1 MLNAIVLISGSGSNL
16 QALIDKSHNKSI
28 NIKAVISN
36 NENAFGLKR
45 AKDANIKT
53 YAINNKLASNEFDLQ
68 LIEIINKYS
77 ANLIILAGFMRILSA
92 AFVSKFYGKIINIHP
107 SLLPKFTGLDTHKRA
122 IEAGEKEHGA
132 TVHFVTADLDMGPII
147 MQAKVKVKKDDKVKI
162 LANRVLKEEH
172 KLYPKVVK
180 LFSENKISLQKEKV
194 KIL

>member
-53 YAINNKLASNEFDLQ
+53 YVINNKLASNEFDLQ

-77 ANLIILAGFMRILSA
+77 TNLIILAGFMRILSA
-92 AFVSKFYGKIINIHP
+92 DFVSKFYGKIINIHP